1 MTATL
6 ISLIAVTV
14 GFAVLVAWVYWPSRR
29 SRLESLGQIPLE
41 DADQKDTEKTN
52 E

>member
-6 ISLIAVTV
+6 ISLITVTV
-14 GFAVLVAWVYWPSRR
+14 GFTALVVWVYWPSRK
-29 SRLESLGQIPLE
+29 SRLESLGQIPLNGNE
-41 DADQKDTEKTN
+41 DPEHPH